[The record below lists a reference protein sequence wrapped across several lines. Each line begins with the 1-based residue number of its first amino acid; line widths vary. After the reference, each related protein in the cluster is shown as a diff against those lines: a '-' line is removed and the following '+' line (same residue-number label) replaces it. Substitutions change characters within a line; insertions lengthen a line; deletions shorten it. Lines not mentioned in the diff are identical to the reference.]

1 MSSIYVISIG
11 EPTPGQDV
19 ICADSLEEARD
30 FVNELME
37 KEKEKD
43 KFYGKYVYIN
53 EYMDVNGKF
62 IQPEGSFAERI
73 LIE

>member
-1 MSSIYVISIG
+1 MSSIG
-11 EPTPGQDV
+11 EPTPGKDV
-19 ICADSLEEARD
+19 ICADSLEEARN

-37 KEKEKD
+37 KEKN
-43 KFYGKYVYIN
+43 KFYGEYVYIN
-53 EYMDVNGKF
+53 EYKDIDGKF